1 MKLTKKEILEFQ
13 RNSDP
18 YLMIDE
24 ATEIV
29 PGKSAKGFKLLKGVD
44 DEWFFKVHWPN
55 DPNMPGMLQIEAMT
69 QMSALSILTLPG
81 NKGKTMYLSSAT
93 NLKFFHKILP
103 NSKFEIFTNIKSF
116 KRGIAICEGE
126 GRVNNLTV
134 CKAEFVLILPEVLK
148 KYSILN

>member
-1 MKLTKKEILEFQ
+1 
-13 RNSDP
+13 
-18 YLMIDE
+18 
-24 ATEIV
+24 
-29 PGKSAKGFKLLKGVD
+29 
-44 DEWFFKVHWPN
+44 
-55 DPNMPGMLQIEAMT
+55 MPGMLQIEAMT

-103 NSKFEIFTNIKSF
+103 NSKFEIITNIKSF

-126 GRVNNLTV
+126 GKVNNLTV

-148 KYSILN
+148 KYSISN